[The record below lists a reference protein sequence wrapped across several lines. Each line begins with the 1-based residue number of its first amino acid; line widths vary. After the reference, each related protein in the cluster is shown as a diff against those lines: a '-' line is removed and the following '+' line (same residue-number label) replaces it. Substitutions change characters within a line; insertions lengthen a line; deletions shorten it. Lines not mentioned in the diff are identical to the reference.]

1 MNKQARNAIKHL
13 LSRGYAFT
21 VWDSIDGDAEIDVK
35 NATDLD
41 VIMECLGST
50 ETNRLVLKEKLED
63 SVWVG
68 KVLRRRPV
76 GELIFVY
83 EYDEDDV
90 LHDYSA
96 ADEDVDY
103 DIREAFALIV

>member
-35 NATDLD
+35 NEIQLD

-50 ETNRLVLKEKLED
+50 DSNKLILKEFTKD
-63 SVWVG
+63 GFRAVG
-68 KVLRRRPV
+68 K
-76 GELIFVY
+76 LIFVY
-83 EYDEDDV
+83 EYGEDDV
-90 LHDYSA
+90 LHDYAA

>member
-50 ETNRLVLKEKLED
+50 ESNKLVMKERTPEGFRA
-63 SVWVG
+63 VG
-68 KVLRRRPV
+68 K
-76 GELIFVY
+76 LIFVY

-96 ADEDVDY
+96 ADEEVEH
-103 DIREAFALIV
+103 DIREAFAFIV

>member
-1 MNKQARNAIKHL
+1 MNKQALNAIKHL
-13 LSRGYAFT
+13 LSKGYAFT
-21 VWDSIDGDAEIDVK
+21 VWDSIDGDAEIDVR

-41 VIMECLGST
+41 VIMDCLGST
-50 ETNRLVLKEKLED
+50 ESNKLVLKEFTPEGFRA
-63 SVWVG
+63 VG
-68 KVLRRRPV
+68 K
-76 GELIFVY
+76 LIFVY

>member
-13 LSRGYAFT
+13 LSKGYAFT
-21 VWDSIDGDAEIDVK
+21 VWDSIDGDAEIDVR

-41 VIMECLGST
+41 VIMDCLGST
-50 ETNRLVLKEKLED
+50 ESNKLVLKEFTPEGFRA
-63 SVWVG
+63 VG
-68 KVLRRRPV
+68 R
-76 GELIFVY
+76 LIFVY
-83 EYDEDDV
+83 EYGEDDV